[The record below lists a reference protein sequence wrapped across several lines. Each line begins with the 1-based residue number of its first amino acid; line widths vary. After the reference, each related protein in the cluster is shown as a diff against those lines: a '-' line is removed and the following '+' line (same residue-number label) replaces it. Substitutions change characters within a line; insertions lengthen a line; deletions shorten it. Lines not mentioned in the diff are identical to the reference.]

1 MLHQPNISEPRHNRH
16 AHDYDHW
23 TKVRAGCSIQTLW
36 PALRRLA
43 ASLRAYMVG
52 VGFGSPQAKKRK
64 LLGLV
69 LYSVMFTGL
78 IFQAACGGGGSSR
91 SGGGG
96 GGTPAS
102 NYAITVTGTSGSTQ
116 HSTTTT
122 LTVTN
127 SAALDRKATHS
138 RAIQ

>member
-1 MLHQPNISEPRHNRH
+1 
-16 AHDYDHW
+16 
-23 TKVRAGCSIQTLW
+23 
-36 PALRRLA
+36 
-43 ASLRAYMVG
+43 MVG

-122 LTVTN
+122 LTV
-127 SAALDRKATHS
+127 R
-138 RAIQ
+138 